1 MGWRLN
7 GMFRNEKDE
16 ELSDEEMNYL
26 VKKAVRMAIQ
36 KQEEMG
42 IPIVRYDP
50 KSECLYIMH
59 EDGSRSIVKEN
70 VKHYFNCI
78 KENCKGDD

>member
-1 MGWRLN
+1 
-7 GMFRNEKDE
+7 
-16 ELSDEEMNYL
+16 MNYL

-36 KQEEMG
+36 KQEGMG
-42 IPIVRYDP
+42 IPIVRYGP
-50 KSECLYIMH
+50 KAERLYMLL

-70 VKHYFNCI
+70 VKHHFNCI